1 MRGFTCDLHA
11 PLATQQCHSNKFAAT
26 GMFAGFSS
34 AFDDL
39 FNRGTAVDAAV
50 QPEVVRY
57 LRYYNASGDV
67 VHCAFGCASGG
78 EGLTYIARDIDSEK
92 FGYLLDIPL
101 TEALRK
107 HYTTEGHDFSVKE
120 RKALDGKDEDDRI
133 PSLKAH
139 LAEKLTGQPPW
150 WFSMDMP
157 VPADGFRLA
166 KISTSLSK
174 YIPKMDLKFD
184 MNRVREMEE
193 GAHHARPGPRVE
205 DARDIVYSLFERQLR
220 KFIFVNSAGQAR
232 ILGPIG
238 ALLEACSK
246 NPGQWAPQVAGL
258 PDSEQILDMSA
269 GPYVIFAEGARTNG
283 TGILRFPKAVD
294 AFVEAARKSGRLG
307 AVGIHYSSKNNCGH
321 YSPSHTLPIPG
332 ALHTLYQM
340 AQLYQPATVT
350 WLPCKDTKAST
361 AIQTTTLLSRLV
373 GRECVDMSEKVD
385 ARTAEA
391 FRNYYSQYSV
401 VSKKAE

>member
-1 MRGFTCDLHA
+1 MEKYTAFADPSSGVNPFIPFWLANPPRDSKGVKLLRPLLLCLPLVVLRLPFLILGMLLLAVSQLLVTVFTLLSAPVGRG
-11 PLATQQCHSNKFAAT
+11 LACLLYPV
-26 GMFAGFSS
+26 S
-34 AFDDL
+34 AKL
-39 FNRGTAVDAAV
+39 VLLGVG
-50 QPEVVRY
+50 VVRY
-57 LRYYNASGDV
+57 HKDLADSRRLKIRPIVDPASFGSSDIILSNYQSLTDV
-67 VHCAFGCASGG
+67 
-78 EGLTYIARDIDSEK
+78 
-92 FGYLLDIPL
+92 LLL
-101 TEALRK
+101 
-107 HYTTEGHDFSVKE
+107 
-120 RKALDGKDEDDRI
+120 
-133 PSLKAH
+133 
-139 LAEKLTGQPPW
+139 LACWAP
-150 WFSMDMP
+150 
-157 VPADGFRLA
+157 
-166 KISTSLSK
+166 
-174 YIPKMDLKFD
+174 
-184 MNRVREMEE
+184 RE
-193 GAHHARPGPRVE
+193 
-205 DARDIVYSLFERQLR
+205 
-220 KFIFVNSAGQAR
+220 FIFVNSAGQAR

-246 NPGQWAPQVAGL
+246 NPGQWGPQVAGL
-258 PDSEQILDMSA
+258 PDAEQILDEGA

-283 TGILRFPKAVD
+283 TGILRFPKKVD
-294 AFVEAARKSGRLG
+294 AFVEAARKSERLG
-307 AVGIHYSSKNNCGH
+307 AAGIHYSSKNNCGH